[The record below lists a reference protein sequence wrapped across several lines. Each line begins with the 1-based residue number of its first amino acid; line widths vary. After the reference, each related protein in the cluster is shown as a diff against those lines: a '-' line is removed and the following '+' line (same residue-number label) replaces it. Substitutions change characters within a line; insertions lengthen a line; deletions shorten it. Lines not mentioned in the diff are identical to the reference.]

1 VPAAK
6 PVWFWVVIL
15 LLHAKLV
22 ALVVSV
28 MLPVCAPAQFV
39 LGVVAEVIVG
49 LTVLLVTVIEAVA
62 VQPFVPV
69 TVTLYVPAAKPVW
82 FWVVVLLLQAKVVA
96 LVVSVIV
103 PVDAPAQF
111 VLGVVAEVIVGFTVL
126 LVTVIEAV
134 AVQPFVP
141 VAVTL

>member
-1 VPAAK
+1 MV
-6 PVWFWVVIL
+6 
-15 LLHAKLV
+15 
-22 ALVVSV
+22 
-28 MLPVCAPAQFV
+28 
-39 LGVVAEVIVG
+39 E
-49 LTVLLVTVIEAVA
+49 
-62 VQPFVPV
+62 
-69 TVTLYVPAAKPVW
+69 
-82 FWVVVLLLQAKVVA
+82 LLLQAKVVA

>member
-1 VPAAK
+1 MVA
-6 PVWFWVVIL
+6 VL
-15 LLHAKLV
+15 SQTKLV

-28 MLPVCAPAQFV
+28 MLPVEAPAQ
-39 LGVVAEVIVG
+39 L
-49 LTVLLVTVIEAVA
+49 
-62 VQPFVPV
+62 
-69 TVTLYVPAAKPVW
+69 
-82 FWVVVLLLQAKVVA
+82 
-96 LVVSVIV
+96 
-103 PVDAPAQF
+103 